1 MDERSSESG
10 LSLREI
16 CCVPLF
22 RGAKYDGFS
31 VISRSEIRQYFRTSL
46 PHPSQSPVTENQAV
60 IETRNLTKRYDEFTA
75 LDSLSLTVAAGQIL
89 GFIGPNGAGKT
100 TTIRILVGLLKPTS
114 GTARIAGADCLSES
128 RRIKRLVGYMPDDF
142 GKYDNMRVSEYLD
155 FFGAAYGIGRRK
167 RVLRIDEVLEI
178 AGASHMKD
186 LFVDALSRGMQQR
199 VAIARTLMHDPQVL
213 ILDEP
218 ANGLDPQARIDMRAM
233 LLRLAEMGKTLI
245 VTSHILPELARVCD
259 LVAMITRG
267 KLRAFGT
274 LDEIM
279 RDIQQRRT
287 FEIQLVDSE
296 HVGGVAQRVEQWMKQ
311 HQEPSVVSESIAE
324 TMVRFTTS
332 LGDREITPLLSHL
345 VTHGEAIAQF
355 REVPTDLED
364 AFLSVAGEAE
374 KVSTA
379 SDGDKPSEVAAS

>member
-1 MDERSSESG
+1 MIVAEAE
-10 LSLREI
+10 
-16 CCVPLF
+16 
-22 RGAKYDGFS
+22 
-31 VISRSEIRQYFRTSL
+31 
-46 PHPSQSPVTENQAV
+46 AV
-60 IETRNLTKRYDEFTA
+60 VETKELTKRYDEFTA
-75 LDSLSLTVAAGQIL
+75 LDSLSITVRRGQIL

-114 GTARIAGADCLSES
+114 GSARIGGADCLTES
-128 RRIKRLVGYMPDDF
+128 RKIKQLVGYMPDDF
-142 GKYDNMRVSEYLD
+142 GKYNNMRVAEYLD
-155 FFGAAYGIGRRK
+155 FFGAAYAIGRRERTK
-167 RVLRIDEVLEI
+167 RIDEVLEI
-178 AGASHMKD
+178 AGATYMKD

-218 ANGLDPQARIDMRAM
+218 ANGLDPQARIDMRSM

-259 LVAMITRG
+259 MVAMITKG

-287 FEIQLVDSE
+287 FEIQLVE
-296 HVGGVAQRVEQWMKQ
+296 NEQVGRVVTSVEGWLKEAD
-311 HQEPSVVSESIAE
+311 QEVDVRAAEAE
-324 TMVRFTTS
+324 TMVRFTTN
-332 LGDREITPLLSHL
+332 LNDPELTPLLSHL
-345 VTHGEAIAQF
+345 VSGGEAIAQF

-364 AFLSVAGEAE
+364 AFLSVANEARPR
-374 KVSTA
+374 A
-379 SDGDKPSEVAAS
+379 SAAVKAAADESEVAAS

>member
-1 MDERSSESG
+1 MTDTQ
-10 LSLREI
+10 
-16 CCVPLF
+16 CV
-22 RGAKYDGFS
+22 
-31 VISRSEIRQYFRTSL
+31 V
-46 PHPSQSPVTENQAV
+46 
-60 IETRNLTKRYDEFTA
+60 ETTDLTKRYDEFTA
-75 LDSLSLTVAAGQIL
+75 LDSLSIRVGRGQIL

-114 GTARIAGADCLSES
+114 GSARIAGADCLGES
-128 RRIKRLVGYMPDDF
+128 RKIKRLVGYMPDDF

-178 AGASHMKD
+178 AGATDMKD

-218 ANGLDPQARIDMRAM
+218 ANGLDPQARIDMRSM
-233 LLRLAEMGKTLI
+233 LLGLAEMGKTLI

-259 LVAMITRG
+259 VVAMITRG

-279 RDIQQRRT
+279 RNIQQRRT
-287 FEIQLVDSE
+287 FEIQLIESDQVDR
-296 HVGGVAQRVEQWMKQ
+296 VAQSVKSWMAGLN
-311 HQEPSVVSESIAE
+311 QESDVTSARTE
-324 TMVRFTTS
+324 TMVRFSTS
-332 LGDREITPLLSHL
+332 LSDRELTPLLTHL
-345 VTHGEAIAQF
+345 VGSGEAIGQF

-364 AFLSVAGEAE
+364 AFLSVASQDGESPPSSGPVSGPASPDSSAE
-374 KVSTA
+374 VTA
-379 SDGDKPSEVAAS
+379 P